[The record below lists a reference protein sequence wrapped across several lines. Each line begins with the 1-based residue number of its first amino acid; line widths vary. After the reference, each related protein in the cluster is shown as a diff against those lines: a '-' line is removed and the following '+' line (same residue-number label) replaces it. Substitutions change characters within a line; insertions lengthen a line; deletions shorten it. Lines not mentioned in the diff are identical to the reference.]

1 MFFKLENLNVIR
13 KKVFEEEINVVILLQ
28 MQFPLEQIKINMS
41 VLYIFFYFYILN
53 IYYISGTSTE
63 EIWHCLCK
71 KTHTQKKNSSMLKY
85 KENTFVTPMSSSYFL
100 LAQFAKTKRKEKK
113 EIVYTEPAE
122 GALSFYTSKSLL
134 KTWTCMS
141 PLHTSWNV
149 STFSAYF
156 FTFLKNIDRITNR
169 SLIITEPLWH
179 SNTKSAFLL

>member
-13 KKVFEEEINVVILLQ
+13 KKAFEEEINVVILLQ

-100 LAQFAKTKRKEKK
+100 LAQFAKTKRKERKRKK
-113 EIVYTEPAE
+113 LSTLSQQRALCLFIPA
-122 GALSFYTSKSLL
+122 SLCWKHGPIRVHCTQVGML
-134 KTWTCMS
+134 VHFPRIFS
-141 PLHTSWNV
+141 HSWRI
-149 STFSAYF
+149 STG
-156 FTFLKNIDRITNR
+156 
-169 SLIITEPLWH
+169 
-179 SNTKSAFLL
+179 

>member
-1 MFFKLENLNVIR
+1 
-13 KKVFEEEINVVILLQ
+13 
-28 MQFPLEQIKINMS
+28 
-41 VLYIFFYFYILN
+41 
-53 IYYISGTSTE
+53 
-63 EIWHCLCK
+63 
-71 KTHTQKKNSSMLKY
+71 MLKY

-149 STFSAYF
+149 STFSTYF
-156 FTFLKNIDRITNR
+156 FHIPEEYRQDNKPIIDNNGATVAFKHKISFLTVT
-169 SLIITEPLWH
+169 LIIFLH
-179 SNTKSAFLL
+179 SEVFVVGKGCRTVFHCHGV